1 MAFKQNIDKIVQI
14 IITVFYTVGLA
25 GFLIPLSYPYFEKL
39 IPLVLILS
47 FILLVIYHP
56 KQSSY
61 RLSIL
66 VFTGIYISGLIVE
79 MIGVNTGIIF
89 GEYSYGPNLGLK
101 ILNTPVI
108 IGLNWLILVYT
119 SSSMFEKINIHV
131 NYKILLASAIMLAY
145 DIVLEQ
151 VAPFTGMWNWHE
163 GNIPV
168 RNYMAWF
175 IIALIFHTLL
185 KTVGIKTENAVSKN
199 LFISQFVFFLI
210 LAIFIH

>member
-14 IITVFYTVGLA
+14 IIPVFYTVGLA

-119 SSSMFEKINIHV
+119 TSSLFEKINIHA
-131 NYKILLASAIMLAY
+131 NYKILLASVSMLAY

-175 IIALIFHTLL
+175 VIALIFHTLL

>member
-14 IITVFYTVGLA
+14 IIPVFYTVGLA

-119 SSSMFEKINIHV
+119 TSSMFEKINIHV
-131 NYKILLASAIMLAY
+131 NYKILLASASMLAY

>member
-14 IITVFYTVGLA
+14 IIPVFYTVGLA

-89 GEYSYGPNLGLK
+89 GVYSYGPNLGLK

-119 SSSMFEKINIHV
+119 TSSMFEKINIHV

-175 IIALIFHTLL
+175 VIALIFHTLL

>member
-14 IITVFYTVGLA
+14 IIPVFYTVGLA

-89 GEYSYGPNLGLK
+89 GVYSYGPNLGLK

-119 SSSMFEKINIHV
+119 TSSLFEKINIHA
-131 NYKILLASAIMLAY
+131 NYKILLASVSMLAY

-175 IIALIFHTLL
+175 VIALIFHTLL

>member
-14 IITVFYTVGLA
+14 IIPVFYTVGLA
-25 GFLIPLSYPYFEKL
+25 GFLIPPSYPYFEKL

-79 MIGVNTGIIF
+79 MIGVNTGVIF
-89 GEYSYGPNLGLK
+89 GEYSYGSNLGLK

-119 SSSMFEKINIHV
+119 TSSMFEKINIHV

-175 IIALIFHTLL
+175 VIALIFHTLL

>member
-14 IITVFYTVGLA
+14 IIPVFYTVGLA

-119 SSSMFEKINIHV
+119 TSSMFEKINIHV
-131 NYKILLASAIMLAY
+131 NYKILLASASMLAY

-151 VAPFTGMWNWHE
+151 VAPLTGMWNWHE
-163 GNIPV
+163 GNIPD

-175 IIALIFHTLL
+175 VIALIFHTLL

-199 LFISQFVFFLI
+199 LYISQFVFFLM

>member
-1 MAFKQNIDKIVQI
+1 
-14 IITVFYTVGLA
+14 
-25 GFLIPLSYPYFEKL
+25 
-39 IPLVLILS
+39 
-47 FILLVIYHP
+47 
-56 KQSSY
+56 
-61 RLSIL
+61 
-66 VFTGIYISGLIVE
+66 

-89 GEYSYGPNLGLK
+89 GVYSYGPNLGLK

-119 SSSMFEKINIHV
+119 TSSMFEKINIHV

-175 IIALIFHTLL
+175 VIALIFHTLL

>member
-14 IITVFYTVGLA
+14 IIPVFYTVGLA

-108 IGLNWLILVYT
+108 IGLNWLILVYIT
-119 SSSMFEKINIHV
+119 SSMFEKINIHT
-131 NYKILLASAIMLAY
+131 NYKILLASVSMLAY

-175 IIALIFHTLL
+175 VIALIFHTLL

>member
-14 IITVFYTVGLA
+14 IIPVFYTVGLA

-89 GEYSYGPNLGLK
+89 GVYSYGPNLGLK

-119 SSSMFEKINIHV
+119 TSSLFEKINIHA
-131 NYKILLASAIMLAY
+131 NYKILLASVSMLAY

>member
-14 IITVFYTVGLA
+14 IIPVFYTVGLA

-119 SSSMFEKINIHV
+119 TSSMFEKINIHA
-131 NYKILLASAIMLAY
+131 NYKILLASASMLAY

-151 VAPFTGMWNWHE
+151 VAPLTGMWNWHE
-163 GNIPV
+163 GNIPD

-175 IIALIFHTLL
+175 VIALIFHTLL

-199 LFISQFVFFLI
+199 LYISQFVFFLM

>member
-14 IITVFYTVGLA
+14 IIPVFYTVGLA

-119 SSSMFEKINIHV
+119 TSSMFEKINIHV

-175 IIALIFHTLL
+175 VIALIFHTLL

>member
-1 MAFKQNIDKIVQI
+1 MAFKQHIDKIVQI
-14 IITVFYTVGLA
+14 IIPVFYTVGLA

-89 GEYSYGPNLGLK
+89 GEYSYGLNLGLK

-131 NYKILLASAIMLAY
+131 NYKILLASASMLAY

-151 VAPFTGMWNWHE
+151 VAPLTGMWKWQE
-163 GNIPV
+163 GNIPF

-175 IIALIFHTLL
+175 IIALIFHALL

>member
-1 MAFKQNIDKIVQI
+1 MELNQNTDKIVQI
-14 IITVFYTVGLA
+14 FIPVFYAVGLA
-25 GFLIPLSYPYFEKL
+25 GFLIPLSYSYFEKL

-56 KQSSY
+56 KQSSN
-61 RLSIL
+61 RSSIL
-66 VFTGIYISGLIVE
+66 VFTGIYISGWIVE

-108 IGLNWLILVYT
+108 IGLNWLILVYIT
-119 SSSMFEKINIHV
+119 SSMFEKINIHT
-131 NYKILLASAIMLAY
+131 NYKILLASVSMLAY

-151 VAPFTGMWNWHE
+151 VAPLTGMWNWHE
-163 GNIPV
+163 GNIPD

-175 IIALIFHTLL
+175 VIALIFHTLL

-199 LFISQFVFFLI
+199 LYISQFVFFLM